1 MNDFISDIM
10 SDKKKKYGA
19 IALVVVIILCILF
32 GIHEHNKPIS
42 PVVGSWSGYEIN
54 LDGTQTG
61 HDNVIKL
68 QTYNNHTFKLQYDV
82 DDNENYSGKWEK
94 TDDVNNNGD
103 PIYELKWKNR
113 DDFNYDGEEY
123 FTLGGKDNVIWIGP
137 NDNQHLNARLHKVN

>member
-1 MNDFISDIM
+1 M
-10 SDKKKKYGA
+10 
-19 IALVVVIILCILF
+19 
-32 GIHEHNKPIS
+32 
-42 PVVGSWSGYEIN
+42 
-54 LDGTQTG
+54 
-61 HDNVIKL
+61 IKL
-68 QTYNNHTFKLQYDV
+68 QTYNNHTFKLQDNI